1 MKNTGNGQETASPP
15 YPVALRIIRQPLAKP
30 WRRPVPPPPPR
41 VYHVHPRGFR
51 QLVQSLTGALRPHA
65 SEPAT
70 EASTTPS
77 APLMPAPPTL
87 LSIPA
92 FAANVMEDNSAELEF
107 ALPLPYPEAYTAWSS
122 SPIWGTM
129 ADDDDDVYFK
139 SVASVSVPQFLDQS
153 INQSINQSDWT

>member
-1 MKNTGNGQETASPP
+1 MKNTGNGKENASPPPRPPPP
-15 YPVALRIIRQPLAKP
+15 YPVPLRIIRQPLAK
-30 WRRPVPPPPPR
+30 PR

-51 QLVQSLTGALRPHA
+51 QLVQSLTGAPRPHA

-87 LSIPA
+87 LSLPTST
-92 FAANVMEDNSAELEF
+92 ANVMEDNSAELEF
-107 ALPLPYPEAYTAWSS
+107 ALPSPYTEAYTAWSS

-129 ADDDDDVYFK
+129 ADDDDHVYF
-139 SVASVSVPQFLDQS
+139 
-153 INQSINQSDWT
+153 